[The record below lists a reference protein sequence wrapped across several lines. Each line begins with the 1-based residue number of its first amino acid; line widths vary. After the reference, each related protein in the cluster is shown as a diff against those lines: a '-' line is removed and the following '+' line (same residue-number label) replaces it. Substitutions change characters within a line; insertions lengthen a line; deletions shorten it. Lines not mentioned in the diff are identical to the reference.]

1 MNKKKLAWQLPFL
14 AILIIGTIII
24 LKKQA
29 PFRTDEG
36 FVFGTVYKITYQ
48 SEDNLKEEIET
59 ELKKVDNSLS
69 PFNPNSV
76 ITRVNHNEKT
86 EVDSFFVHVFHL
98 SKKIS
103 DETMETLISPSH
115 HLVNAWGIR
124 IQKIYRSRIH

>member
-1 MNKKKLAWQLPFL
+1 M
-14 AILIIGTIII
+14 AIAVSSNSDNRNNYYS
-24 LKKQA
+24 KKQA

-59 ELKKVDNSLS
+59 ELKKVDYSLS

-86 EVDSFFVHVFHL
+86 EVDSF
-98 SKKIS
+98 SYMYSIS
-103 DETMETLISPSH
+103 QK
-115 HLVNAWGIR
+115 NIR
-124 IQKIYRSRIH
+124 

>member
-86 EVDSFFVHVFHL
+86 EVDSF
-98 SKKIS
+98 SYMYSIS
-103 DETMETLISPSH
+103 QRKYPMKPMEPLISPSH
-115 HLVNAWGIR
+115 LW
-124 IQKIYRSRIH
+124 